1 MSQNTRQEERQIW
14 LTPKEMNQLILSAP
28 SNRDKLIMQLGSQCG
43 LRISETRTLRVDD
56 LIERE
61 VENDLK
67 YFATIR
73 NGKDTTGDGGHTR
86 EIWIPKDTW
95 STIRLVINEY
105 NLQKQH
111 YLVPSRNGGG
121 LSDTG
126 ARNIVKKIGERAF
139 ESNNNNN
146 RYQYV
151 SSHDL
156 RRYWAH
162 QLLVEHGLNTRIVM
176 SLGGWRSFNSLKPY
190 LDKPTPQNIST
201 EMDKA
206 DWT

>member
-1 MSQNTRQEERQIW
+1 MPQNTRQEERQIW

-61 VENDLK
+61 VDDDLK

-105 NLQKQH
+105 NLQKQN

-139 ESNNNNN
+139 ESNNNK

-190 LDKPTPQNIST
+190 LDKPTPQNISN
-201 EMDKA
+201 EMNKA

>member
-1 MSQNTRQEERQIW
+1 ME
-14 LTPKEMNQLILSAP
+14 KEHSNQ
-28 SNRDKLIMQLGSQCG
+28 
-43 LRISETRTLRVDD
+43 
-56 LIERE
+56 
-61 VENDLK
+61 
-67 YFATIR
+67 
-73 NGKDTTGDGGHTR
+73 TTT
-86 EIWIPKDTW
+86 
-95 STIRLVINEY
+95 
-105 NLQKQH
+105 
-111 YLVPSRNGGG
+111 
-121 LSDTG
+121 
-126 ARNIVKKIGERAF
+126 
-139 ESNNNNN
+139 NN